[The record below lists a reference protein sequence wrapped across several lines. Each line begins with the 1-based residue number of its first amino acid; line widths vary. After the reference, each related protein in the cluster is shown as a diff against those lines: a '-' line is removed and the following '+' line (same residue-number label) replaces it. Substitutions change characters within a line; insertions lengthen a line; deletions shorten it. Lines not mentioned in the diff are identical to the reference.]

1 MLGRTGWSCLVV
13 GVFIAV
19 PSGVG
24 VALAVLGGN
33 QAGGVGLAIS
43 ASLLPPAVNT
53 GLLFAMSLISAVVQ
67 ETITEDQTTSDKFEF
82 EYSEGNIPLEL
93 FLRGLVSLCLTIV
106 NILCILLFGVL
117 TLYIKQVTPLSIPQ
131 RNASFWRKDIQLNK
145 EYEKS
150 IQSDDLDEVT
160 CSV

>member
-33 QAGGVGLAIS
+33 QAGGVGVAIS

-67 ETITEDQTTSDKFEF
+67 ETVTEDQTTSDKFEF

-93 FLRGLVSLCLTIV
+93 FLRGLVSLCLTNKMNKKYLV
-106 NILCILLFGVL
+106 SLL
-117 TLYIKQVTPLSIPQ
+117 
-131 RNASFWRKDIQLNK
+131 
-145 EYEKS
+145 
-150 IQSDDLDEVT
+150 SDDI
-160 CSV
+160 